1 MSKIKSKDQ
10 LDMLLKICDPCGN
23 GNYIS
28 KEGTAYIEALKIILS
43 SRNTNDNPF
52 NIDDIL
58 EQPLLKDFK
67 FTGVKDFKYICKLKA
82 DPMIINKDNL
92 TKTNEKIRPLNF
104 SSQKAK
110 DIFYNS
116 IGIVYILTCQIDSK
130 EYIIKI
136 GSSRNTFNNRLDSY
150 NCGTVTNRKSG
161 SASTTNYRILQSLV
175 ATKKEFNLYL
185 LDFPDD
191 PTPYEWYGITSPV
204 FPSSRCFAYEYILIN
219 QYMEQFNGKKPL
231 GNIQTKLMR

>member
-10 LDMLLKICDPCGN
+10 LNMLLKICDPIGD

-28 KEGTAYIEALKIILS
+28 KGGNAYIEALKIILS

-58 EQPLLKDFK
+58 EQPLLKEFK
-67 FTGVKDFKYICKLKA
+67 FKGVNDFKYICKLKA
-82 DPMIINKDNL
+82 NPMIINKDNL
-92 TKTNEKIRPLNF
+92 TKTNEKISPINF
-104 SSQKAK
+104 SNQNAK
-110 DIFYNS
+110 DILYNS

-136 GSSRNTFNNRLDSY
+136 GSSRNTFSDRLDSY
-150 NCGTVTNRKSG
+150 NCGTVTYRKSG

-175 ATKKEFNLYL
+175 ATRKEFNLYL

-191 PTPYEWYGITSPV
+191 TTSYKWYGITSPV

-219 QYMEQFNGKKPL
+219 QYMEQFNGQKPL
-231 GNIQTKLMR
+231 GNVQTKLRR